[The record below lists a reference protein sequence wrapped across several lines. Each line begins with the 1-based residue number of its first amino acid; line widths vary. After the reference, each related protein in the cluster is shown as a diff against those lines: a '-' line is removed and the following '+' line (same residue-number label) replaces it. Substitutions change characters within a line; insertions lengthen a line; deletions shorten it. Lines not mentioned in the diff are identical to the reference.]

1 MRRVNHR
8 VCDGSRHSRVG
19 HTATRVVERVGH
31 LKLTLGM
38 PPLGDTMMS
47 ALCIWSEKNR
57 SLRSISSHRFTCRL
71 SLLWG
76 ALSPSPT
83 LNVGVV
89 SHPSLLLHAGVAHA
103 IFDYPTP
110 VPVE

>member
-1 MRRVNHR
+1 M
-8 VCDGSRHSRVG
+8 
-19 HTATRVVERVGH
+19 
-31 LKLTLGM
+31 
-38 PPLGDTMMS
+38 GDTMMS

-76 ALSPSPT
+76 ALSLSPT